1 MSISSIRNARPC
13 SRRRKPIP
21 KTGGATD
28 RIFLAAAGA
37 AGAVSVFVD
46 AAATHRLAGDAY
58 RLGLAETASR
68 YGLIH
73 AAALLALVFLIERG
87 GAWLRAAGWCFI
99 VGLVLFCG
107 SLDLI
112 AAGAAPIVAYAV
124 PWGGTAFILGWL
136 ALLVA
141 AIRPKKG

>member
-1 MSISSIRNARPC
+1 MATARL
-13 SRRRKPIP
+13 
-21 KTGGATD
+21 
-28 RIFLAAAGA
+28 FLAAAGA
-37 AGAVSVFVD
+37 AGALSVAVD
-46 AAATHRLAGDAY
+46 AAATHLLAGDAY
-58 RLGLAETASR
+58 RLGLAATASR

-73 AAALLALVFLIERG
+73 AAALLAVVFLIDRG

-112 AAGAAPIVAYAV
+112 AAGVAPIVARAA

-136 ALLVA
+136 AVLVA
-141 AIRPKKG
+141 AVRLKKG